1 MTTPSLFDLPPDT
14 VSSPVYKTP
23 KKTRTELVADYFRSH
38 PNEWIDG
45 LVFAEFAGQY
55 AWRSRI
61 SDCRAEFGMVIE
73 NRQWSTS
80 DGKTRSEY
88 RYVPEARSRS

>member
-1 MTTPSLFDLPPDT
+1 MTLLDIAEQPE
-14 VSSPVYKTP
+14 PVYKTP

-45 LVFAEFAGQY
+45 LVFAEFAGAY

-61 SDCRAEFGMVIE
+61 SEARASGMVIE
-73 NRQWSTS
+73 NRQRMSMS
-80 DGKTRSEY
+80 SGKTISEY
-88 RYVPEARSRS
+88 RFVPNTSARE